1 MTATTSVR
9 IRTVD
14 WRRVATPAMWGLMLA
29 FFLMVPGSAFGQEYV
44 LVPERQTHTDVKQGS
59 SSGSVVLVLVPKGT
73 ALPLIKRQG
82 EWIQVKLSPEL
93 RKTGIPMRRY
103 RTRMPAG
110 FTSQR
115 WKCVKAHRPR
125 HPNSHLR
132 LRARNTC
139 AFPHGRRTP
148 ILSRERGPVRS
159 FSFSFR
165 VGRSCP
171 CSNGKASGF
180 RSSCPPNSARS
191 GSPCAG
197 TRTKKRGLYTS
208 PRWK

>member
-93 RKTGIPMRRY
+93 RKTGIPMRWYKNEDAGWVHESTVEVRKGTPPAPPQQPPPTPGQEHVRVPPRQTHTDIKQGAGSGSVVLVLVPSGTVLPVLKRQGEWIQVKLSPELRKVGIPMRWY
-103 RTRMPAG
+103 KNEEAG
-110 FTSQR
+110 F
-115 WKCVKAHRPR
+115 
-125 HPNSHLR
+125 
-132 LRARNTC
+132 
-139 AFPHGRRTP
+139 
-148 ILSRERGPVRS
+148 
-159 FSFSFR
+159 
-165 VGRSCP
+165 
-171 CSNGKASGF
+171 
-180 RSSCPPNSARS
+180 
-191 GSPCAG
+191 
-197 TRTKKRGLYTS
+197 YTS